1 MHTLGAPKDTL
12 LKDTFNVLGSQT
24 VQRHA
29 KEIDVCPDKSGY
41 SVVCPLQQQQQQGRQ
56 GLCQL
61 HLVTTGTGPQPR
73 RHGAQ

>member
-12 LKDTFNVLGSQT
+12 LKDTINVLGSQT
-24 VQRHA
+24 VQRQGTHA
-29 KEIDVCPDKSGY
+29 KYIYVLTNLDILLLVSCG
-41 SVVCPLQQQQQQGRQ
+41 QQGRQ

>member
-12 LKDTFNVLGSQT
+12 LKDTINVLGSQT
-24 VQRHA
+24 RQVHMQN
-29 KEIDVCPDKSGY
+29 IFIVYVLTNLDI
-41 SVVCPLQQQQQQGRQ
+41 PLLVSCGQQGRQ

>member
-41 SVVCPLQQQQQQGRQ
+41 SVVCPLQQQQGRQ